1 MKKFISIMMA
11 AVMMLSLAACG
22 GSKDSNGGNAGAL
35 KDVNAL
41 NVLETV
47 WATYEEADMFPVAG
61 GDYENSVMDAPGAF
75 PLTDL
80 EVLDSMLGVPA
91 SIAEQIDNAA
101 SLMHMMNANT
111 FTCGSYQLKDGADM
125 ETFTTALK
133 DSIMNRQ
140 WMCGFPD
147 TLIVA
152 KVGGEYVVSVF
163 GNAEVIEN
171 FKNKLRET
179 FPITDIVYEE
189 SLTE

>member
-11 AVMMLSLAACG
+11 AVMMFSLAACG
-22 GSKDSNGGNAGAL
+22 GSNDNEGGNADAL

-47 WATYEEADMFPVAG
+47 WAAYEEADKFPAAG
-61 GDYENSVMDAPGAF
+61 GDMSNSVMDAPGAF
-75 PLTDL
+75 DL
-80 EVLDSMLGVPA
+80 SDTENADAMLGIPA
-91 SIAEQIDNAA
+91 SVVENVDNAA

-111 FTCGSYQLKDGADM
+111 FTCGSYQLKEGADL

-147 TLIVA
+147 TLILVTLSDSHVVA
-152 KVGGEYVVSVF
+152 AF
-163 GNAEVIEN
+163 GNAEII
-171 FKNKLRET
+171 ET
-179 FPITDIVYEE
+179 FKTKLTASYEGAEVIIEE
-189 SLTE
+189 SLV

>member
-147 TLIVA
+147 TLIV
-152 KVGGEYVVSVF
+152 VTLSDTHVVAAF
-163 GNAEVIEN
+163 GNAEII
-171 FKNKLRET
+171 ET
-179 FPITDIVYEE
+179 FKTKLTASYEGAEVIIEE
-189 SLTE
+189 SLV